1 MVYAMY
7 RILPKQWIFGASA
20 WLVLALMFLFGTVNE
35 FREGTARLG
44 AIPNLAWWIVLGV
57 LYDPIW
63 RYAWKKI
70 SWLRNW
76 FPDLNGDWDVEIR
89 SNWSRQLQLL
99 DAAASTT
106 VGFDTRGTGSAHLVP
121 LDTVKLK
128 ARIKQGWWKIEMQMW
143 NPAGDT
149 PIKDSDTLLV
159 DPFPANGLRR
169 PGIAYFFKQR
179 NQTDEW
185 SDASEFD
192 GAAKVEY
199 DEETGQ
205 LSGLFWTN
213 RVWQRAMNTAG
224 TITFTR
230 VVT

>member
-1 MVYAMY
+1 MY
-7 RILPKQWIFGASA
+7 RILPKKLIFLAFA
-20 WLVLALMFLFGTVNE
+20 WLVLSLMYLFGTVNGL
-35 FREGTARLG
+35 RAGSARIG
-44 AIPNLAWWIVLGV
+44 AVPGLAWWIVLAV

-63 RYAWKKI
+63 RFAWRKI
-70 SWLRNW
+70 AWLRNW

-89 SNWSRQLQLL
+89 SNWSRQHQLL

-106 VGFDTRGTGSAHLVP
+106 ESFDTRARDPSHLVP
-121 LDTVKLK
+121 LDTVRLK

-149 PIKDSDTLLV
+149 PILNSDTLLI
-159 DPFPANGLRR
+159 DPFPADGLRR
-169 PGIAYFFKQR
+169 AGIAYFFKQR

-199 DEETGQ
+199 DHETGK
-205 LSGLFWTN
+205 LSGFFWTT

-230 VVT
+230 ASA